1 MSWLDFTEL
10 ARAHGKALT
19 KAVFKAQCED
29 FVVEEVLGITP
40 TEEGEHELLWVEKI
54 GQNTAWVAKQL
65 AAYAGIQQR
74 QVSYCGLKD
83 RQAVTR
89 QWFSL
94 HLPGKQG
101 PDWQQLNLDGVNILK
116 VVRHQRK
123 LARGCHAGNQFV
135 IRLKEGVVAE
145 KKLIERISRIQ
156 AQGVPNYFGAQRFG
170 YDNHNLTR
178 AEQWFSGEWRP
189 KKNQQDIYWSAARA
203 YIFNKVLNFRVK
215 HHLWAELIKG
225 DVLQFNDSNTLI
237 LPDKI
242 DDAAKVK
249 WQQAELIAT
258 GPLWGKGHL
267 LSQEQAAEIE
277 NNLAEE
283 EQLLTDGL
291 VAGGVAM
298 ARRSLVVYPQQL
310 VWQQQQDNIEIS
322 FYLPKGAYATAVV
335 RELVDW

>member
-10 ARAHGKALT
+10 AKAHGEALAKAI
-19 KAVFKAQCED
+19 FKAYCED

-40 TEEGEHELLWVEKI
+40 TEEGEHELLWVEKT

-65 AAYAGIQQR
+65 AAYAGISQR

-101 PDWQQLNLDGVNILK
+101 PDWQQLNIDGVNIK
-116 VVRHQRK
+116 QVVRHQRK
-123 LARGCHAGNQFV
+123 LARGCHAGNRFV
-135 IRLKEGVVAE
+135 IRLRECQVDE
-145 KKLIERISRIQ
+145 NHLTERMSRIQ

-170 YDNHNLTR
+170 HGNNNLTR
-178 AEQWFSGEWRP
+178 ANQWFAGEWRP

-203 YIFNKVLNFRVK
+203 YVFNKVLNFRVENN
-215 HHLWAELIKG
+215 LWNELITG

-242 DDAAKVK
+242 DDTAKQK

-258 GPLWGKGHL
+258 APLWGKGRL
-267 LSQEQAAEIE
+267 LSQLQVAEIE
-277 NNLAEE
+277 TKLAKEE
-283 EQLLTDGL
+283 GLLTEGL
-291 VAGGVAM
+291 VSGGVAM
-298 ARRSLVVYPQQL
+298 ARRPLVVYPQQL
-310 VWQQQQDNIEIS
+310 AWQQQQDSIEVS